1 MDDLIKRIRKHLEEE
16 HDVEQ
21 EILNEVNSL
30 RTGLI
35 SAGLAKTNPNNMQK
49 Y

>member
-35 SAGLAKTNPNNMQK
+35 SAGLANTKPNNMQK
-49 Y
+49 N